1 MKRTC
6 TLLAALLLTG
16 ITQASEVYRTTDPK
30 GQPVYTDRPD
40 RLPAEKLDIASRS
53 TDVVEVKSRYDAE
66 MKRYAQ
72 DEPTDGEANAE
83 AQDARKARELT
94 AEDKAKRC
102 IDARQKYE
110 SLMNARRIY
119 ERGASDDDRRYL
131 DSDEIDAAR
140 DTARKSMEELCAGL

>member
-6 TLLAALLLTG
+6 TLLIALLLVG
-16 ITQASEVYRTTDPK
+16 VVQAAEVYRTTDPK
-30 GQPVYTDRPD
+30 GQPIYTDRPD

-66 MKRYAQ
+66 MKRYAR
-72 DEPTDGEANAE
+72 EEETDGSAVTE
-83 AQDARKARELT
+83 AQDARKARALT

-119 ERGASDDDRRYL
+119 ERGETDEDRRYL
-131 DSDEIDAAR
+131 DSDQIDAAR
-140 DTARKSMEELCAGL
+140 ETARKSMEELCAGL

>member
-6 TLLAALLLTG
+6 TLLIALLLAG
-16 ITQASEVYRTTDPK
+16 VVHAAEVYRTTDPK

-66 MKRYAQ
+66 MKRYAKAEETE
-72 DEPTDGEANAE
+72 DSIVTEAE
-83 AQDARKARELT
+83 DARKAKALT
-94 AEDKAKRC
+94 AEDQAKRC

-119 ERGASDDDRRYL
+119 ERGATDDDRRYL
-131 DSDEIDAAR
+131 DSNEIDAAR
-140 DTARKSMEELCAGL
+140 ETARKSMEELCAGL

>member
-1 MKRTC
+1 MKRTF
-6 TLLAALLLTG
+6 TLLIALLLAG

-30 GQPVYTDRPD
+30 GQPVYTDRPE

-66 MKRYAQ
+66 MKRHAK
-72 DEPTDGEANAE
+72 DEDTAGAVVAGAE
-83 AQDARKARELT
+83 DARKARELT

-119 ERGASDDDRRYL
+119 ERGETDDDRRYL

-140 DTARKSMEELCAGL
+140 ENARKSMEELCAGS

>member
-6 TLLAALLLTG
+6 TLLIALLLAG
-16 ITQASEVYRTTDPK
+16 VVQAAEVYRTTDPK

-40 RLPAEKLDIASRS
+40 RLPAERLDIASRS
-53 TDVVEVKSRYDAE
+53 TDSVEVKSRYEAE
-66 MKRYAQ
+66 MKRYAK
-72 DEPTDGEANAE
+72 EEEADGAVVAE

-94 AEDKAKRC
+94 AEDQAKRC

-119 ERGASDDDRRYL
+119 ERGETDDDRRYL

-140 DTARKSMEELCAGL
+140 ETARKSMEELCAGL

>member
-6 TLLAALLLTG
+6 TLLIALLLVG
-16 ITQASEVYRTTDPK
+16 VVQAAEVYKTTDPK

-66 MKRYAQ
+66 MKRYAKQ
-72 DEPTDGEANAE
+72 EETEDQVVSE
-83 AQDARKARELT
+83 AQDARKAKALT
-94 AEDKAKRC
+94 AEDQAKRC

-119 ERGASDDDRRYL
+119 ERGETDDDRRYL

-140 DTARKSMEELCAGL
+140 ENARKSMEELCAGL